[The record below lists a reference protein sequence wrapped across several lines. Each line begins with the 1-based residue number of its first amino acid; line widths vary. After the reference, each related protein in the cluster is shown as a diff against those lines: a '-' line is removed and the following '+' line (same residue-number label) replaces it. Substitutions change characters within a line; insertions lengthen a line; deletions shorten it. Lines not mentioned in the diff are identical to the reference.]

1 MQTTIHILPTI
12 IYSDTNA
19 ISNRCEISEF
29 YRVPHA
35 RFGMTLARDLLLYSL
50 QKYIKYPYLQITEP

>member
-1 MQTTIHILPTI
+1 MQITIHILPTI

-29 YRVPHA
+29 YRDSSRPV
-35 RFGMTLARDLLLYSL
+35 RDDIDPGFAAILIAKIY
-50 QKYIKYPYLQITEP
+50 